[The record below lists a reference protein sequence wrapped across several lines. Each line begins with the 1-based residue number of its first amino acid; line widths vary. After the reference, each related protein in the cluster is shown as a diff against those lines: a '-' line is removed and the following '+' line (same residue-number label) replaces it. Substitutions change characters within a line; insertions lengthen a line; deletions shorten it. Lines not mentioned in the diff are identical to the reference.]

1 MDFKELKESLE
12 QKGYQVSEFADKEE
26 AARYLNE
33 QIDGKSVGFGGSITL
48 DEMGLYESLETHNK
62 VWWHW
67 KGTDGL
73 AAPEI
78 RKEAMSTQVYL
89 SSVNGIAKTGE
100 IINID
105 GTGNRVAS
113 TIYGHEKVYFVVGE
127 NKVADTLEGAM
138 DRARNI
144 AAPLNAQRLNRKTP
158 CAKKG
163 DRCYDC
169 KSPERICKAVSI
181 FWGKPNSQEF
191 EVVLIHQKL
200 GY

>member
-1 MDFKELKESLE
+1 MEFKELQVSLE
-12 QKGYQVSEFADKEE
+12 QKGYQVSEFENKEE

-33 QIDGKSVGFGGSITL
+33 QIDGKSVGFGGSVTL
-48 DEMGLYESLETHNK
+48 DEMGLYESLGTHNK

-67 KGTDGL
+67 KGADGL
-73 AAPEI
+73 TVPEI
-78 RKEAMSTQVYL
+78 HKEAAVAQIYL

-100 IINID
+100 IVNID

-127 NKVADTLEGAM
+127 NKIANTLEGAM
-138 DRARNI
+138 ERARNI
-144 AAPLNAQRLNRKTP
+144 AAPLNARRLNRKTP
-158 CAKKG
+158 CAVKA
-163 DRCYDC
+163 DHCYDC
-169 KSPERICKAVSI
+169 KSPERICKAASI

-191 EVVLIHQKL
+191 EVVLIHEKL